1 MEREPVKWSPAEVGR
16 VLTRIKTRRL
26 VYGKVWKVYNPL
38 SLQLSAFNEIAL
50 RLCARER
57 QLLLFRE
64 AIFEWPLLLFQ
75 EVIKQRVALSYLGKP
90 RWRTATRLIYYIV
103 SCRVIEVYFFT
114 RIFFFFK
121 LFSTSEH
128 KVFRLTRCNSKLLR
142 FVLMNI
148 NNPVIKIYRSLYIRF
163 FFFFNN
169 VSPRSIK
176 IYSLCAFFSCLFFR
190 VFLWT
195 LFLFSFTRETFHACT
210 RVIKN
215 VKTLKVRGSLP
226 P

>member
-128 KVFRLTRCNSKLLR
+128 KVFRLTLNSYVLFLWILIILLLKFIVLCI
-142 FVLMNI
+142 FV
-148 NNPVIKIYRSLYIRF
+148 
-163 FFFFNN
+163 
-169 VSPRSIK
+169 
-176 IYSLCAFFSCLFFR
+176 FFS
-190 VFLWT
+190 FL
-195 LFLFSFTRETFHACT
+195 
-210 RVIKN
+210 IM
-215 VKTLKVRGSLP
+215 
-226 P
+226 